1 MQRFMDKNAYL
12 GIVCDREK
20 KNWKP
25 PKCLKVEIIIH
36 HGLSASWTTAN
47 LLNLYFQ
54 RISNGLGKWSG

>member
-1 MQRFMDKNAYL
+1 MYKNAYL
-12 GIVCDREK
+12 GIVVIGK